1 MRTAFGPM
9 TLCLLFLA
17 ATIGCSPRELSPE
30 QLEAAAVGTWR
41 DQKGFPIELRVDKTL
56 TTPIVSSS
64 EGRQERSGTWSLNPE
79 KREITLNIDKSE
91 PIDGRSFDAA
101 TWTAYISKDGTEL
114 KLYNMEASMIESV
127 KGNTGKDPGGVL
139 RKD

>member
-1 MRTAFGPM
+1 MRTASG
-9 TLCLLFLA
+9 TTIGCLLFMA
-17 ATIGCSPRELSPE
+17 ATIGCSPGELSPE

-41 DQKGFPIELRVDKTL
+41 DHKRFPMELRADKTL
-56 TTPIVSSS
+56 TTPI
-64 EGRQERSGTWSLNPE
+64 EFQNRNGTWSLNPE

-91 PIDGRSFDAA
+91 PVNGRTMDAV

-114 KLYNMEASMIESV
+114 KLYNLEASMIESV
-127 KGNTGKDPGGVL
+127 KNNTGKDTGAVL

>member
-9 TLCLLFLA
+9 TLCLLFMA
-17 ATIGCSPRELSPE
+17 ATIGCSPGELSPE

-41 DQKGFPIELRVDKTL
+41 DHKRFPMELRADKTL
-56 TTPIVSSS
+56 TTPI
-64 EGRQERSGTWSLNPE
+64 EGQDRSGTWSLNPE

-91 PIDGRSFDAA
+91 PLGGRTFDAV
-101 TWTAYISKDGTEL
+101 TWTAYLSKDGTEL
-114 KLYNMEASMIESV
+114 KLYNLEASMIESV
-127 KGNTGKDPGGVL
+127 KGNTGKDPGAVL

>member
-1 MRTAFGPM
+1 MRAACGPI
-9 TLCLLFLA
+9 TLCLLFMA
-17 ATIGCSPRELSPE
+17 ATIGCSPSELSPE

-41 DQKGFPIELRVDKTL
+41 DQKGFPIELRADKTL
-56 TTPIVSSS
+56 TTPIVSST

-91 PIDGRSFDAA
+91 PVNGRSFDAK

-127 KGNTGKDPGGVL
+127 KQKTGKDPGGVL
-139 RKD
+139 QKD